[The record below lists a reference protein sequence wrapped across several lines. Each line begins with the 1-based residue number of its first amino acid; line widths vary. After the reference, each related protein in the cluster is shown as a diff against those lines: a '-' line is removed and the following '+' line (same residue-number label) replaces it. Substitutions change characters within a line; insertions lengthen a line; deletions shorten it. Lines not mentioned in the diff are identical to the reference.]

1 MTTAISITQSNLFT
15 ALRTFLLSILPAG
28 IEVVMAE
35 TNRVAEPEGSDFV
48 VMTPLLRER
57 QSTNV
62 DTYADGYPSLPG
74 VMNSLQSTKVTV
86 QLDVHGPNSP
96 DNAQIIST
104 LFRDEYAV
112 DNVATSGY
120 DVAPLYCGDPR
131 QVPFLN
137 AEQQIEV
144 RWSMDAVMQANPV
157 VTVSQQFAAAL
168 DVVPESI
175 DAFFHP

>member
-1 MTTAISITQSNLFT
+1 
-15 ALRTFLLSILPAG
+15 
-28 IEVVMAE
+28 
-35 TNRVAEPEGSDFV
+35 
-48 VMTPLLRER
+48 
-57 QSTNV
+57 
-62 DTYADGYPSLPG
+62 
-74 VMNSLQSTKVTV
+74 MNSLQSTKVTV